1 MHNQSATHM
10 RFPYYPTTTPPALVT
25 QSTGTAG
32 RRTTSSS
39 PRTPLEAAG
48 RGSCALSCPAASAA
62 SHLGLPAL
70 SGGLRAVAA
79 AAAVGGGGGVL
90 PSAVLAAHGLG
101 AEGGDWRHVR
111 GVDDAEC

>member
-1 MHNQSATHM
+1 M
-10 RFPYYPTTTPPALVT
+10 T

-39 PRTPLEAAG
+39 PRTPLEAVG

-79 AAAVGGGGGVL
+79 AAAVGGGGGGVL
-90 PSAVLAAHGLG
+90 LSDVRVAHGLG